1 MAITIHLPKL
11 GMTMEEGDLLRWLV
25 PDGARVERGLPIFE
39 METEKVEEEV
49 EAEDAGVLKQLVAEG
64 TTLEPG
70 AIIGC
75 LLGDGESEV
84 PQEILDRVAKQP
96 ILARAGPAP
105 EESAAPPSDAP
116 PPAAP
121 TASPPSGAAG
131 ERILATPIARRLAT
145 EHGIDLA
152 RVTGTGPNGRI
163 TESDIRHSIES
174 SADDTDSAKAP
185 AAPAEEPPPTAGS
198 VPYRGRR
205 RVIGQRLHTSLQTMA
220 QLTLSAETRVDAAM
234 SMLHGIN
241 REWRS
246 ERVVATLTALVVKA
260 CALALR
266 EHPRLNSRLEDD
278 HIVIEPEV
286 NVGVAVDLD
295 EGLMVPVVRG
305 ADALSLQQLA
315 RAVAD
320 LTKRAKENNL
330 SVDDVSGGTFTV
342 TSLEGFTVDAF
353 TPVINLPQAAILG
366 VGRVREVPVL
376 EGSRVERGQ
385 VTTLSLTFD
394 HRVVDGAPAARFL
407 ARVCELLD
415 RPYMLI

>member
-1 MAITIHLPKL
+1 MAITVHLPKL

-70 AIIGC
+70 AIVGC

-96 ILARAGPAP
+96 ILARAEPAP
-105 EESAAPPSDAP
+105 EEAAPPAAQA
-116 PPAAP
+116 PAAAP
-121 TASPPSGAAG
+121 AEPAASPRSGAPG
-131 ERILATPIARRLAT
+131 ERILATPIARRLAA
-145 EHGIDLA
+145 ERDIDLA

-163 TESDIRHSIES
+163 TEADIRQYVDS
-174 SADDTDSAKAP
+174 SADAP
-185 AAPAEEPPPTAGS
+185 AAPAEEPPPAAGS

-205 RVIGQRLHTSLQTMA
+205 RIIGQRTHTSLQTMA
-220 QLTLSAETRVDAAM
+220 QLTLSAETGVDAAM

-266 EHPRLNSRLEDD
+266 EHPRLNSRLEDAD

-295 EGLMVPVVRG
+295 DGLMVPVVQG

-330 SVDDVSGGTFTV
+330 SVDDMRGGTFTV

-385 VTTLSLTFD
+385 VTTLSLTVD